1 MDISYLFYLS
11 SGLFLGWSLGANDA
25 SNIFGTAVGSKMV
38 RFTTIALI
46 SSFFV
51 ILGAV
56 YGGAGTSKTLGTLGA
71 VNALAG
77 AFMVALS
84 AALSVY
90 SMARTG
96 LSVSSSQAVVGAII
110 GWNLYAGKPTD
121 LETLA
126 RICSTWTIC
135 PLLSGIVAV
144 ILYFLFK
151 RLLKYSHIHL
161 LMQDQITRIGL
172 VVTAAISAYAL
183 GANNIANAVGMFVE
197 SCPFKPLKIGS
208 LTTFTPEQVLF
219 FLGAVAVSVGILT
232 YSKKIIM
239 TVGNNLMKMT
249 PIAAWIVVLSQAIVL
264 LLFSSVSLHNWL
276 ENMSLPTLPLVPVS
290 STQAVIGAIV
300 GLGLLKGGRGIN
312 WTIVGKIMVG
322 WVAAP
327 VISLTICFISL
338 FFMENVFNQVVYVA
352 N

>member
-1 MDISYLFYLS
+1 MELSYLFYLS

-46 SSFFV
+46 SCFFI
-51 ILGAV
+51 ILGSV
-56 YGGAGTSKTLGTLGA
+56 YGGSGTSQTLGNLGA

-77 AFMVALS
+77 AFMVALA
-84 AALSVY
+84 AALAVY

-96 LSVSSSQAVVGAII
+96 LTVSSSQAVVGAII
-110 GWNLYAGKPTD
+110 GWNIYAGKPTD
-121 LETLA
+121 LEVLA
-126 RICSTWTIC
+126 QICSTWTIC
-135 PLLSGIVAV
+135 PLLSGVVAV
-144 ILYFLFK
+144 LLYGLFK
-151 RLLKYSHIHL
+151 KTLQYSHLHL

-197 SCPFKPLKIGS
+197 SCPFKPIHIGNVG
-208 LTTFTPEQVLF
+208 TFTPEQVLF

-232 YSKKIIM
+232 YSKKVIM

-249 PIAAWIVVLSQAIVL
+249 PISAWIVVLAQAIVL

-276 ENMSLPTLPLVPVS
+276 EAHSLPALPLVPVS

-300 GLGLLKGGRGIN
+300 GIGLLKGGRGIN
-312 WTIVGKIMVG
+312 WAIVGKIIVG

-338 FFMENVFNQVVYVA
+338 FFLENVFNQIVYLPD
-352 N
+352 